1 MQGMFTF
8 LFRGSEEELTRLDA
22 YMRSEQAAA
31 SRWISEEF
39 RQLWEEQ
46 AGLSPA
52 SPYAGGTAELA
63 LCQEDSGSLYGV
75 TGIADELMKAV
86 PQVGMLL
93 EIRYLDDEYGS
104 SYSYSYPGSADVEQF
119 DLDTDTILA
128 LRGELDEDD
137 EEFEDEEDEE
147 FSPQAQFQ
155 QFQDFLEAFG
165 DVSEYIDV
173 FDPYDWDE

>member
-8 LFRGSEEELTRLDA
+8 LFRGSEEDLTRLDA

-31 SRWISEEF
+31 ARWISEEF

-52 SPYAGGTAELA
+52 SPYAGGPAELA

-75 TGIADELMKAV
+75 TGIADELMGVV

-104 SYSYSYPGSADVEQF
+104 SYSYSYPGSANVQEF
-119 DLDTDTILA
+119 DLDTGTILA
-128 LRGELDEDD
+128 LRGELEDEDG
-137 EEFEDEEDEE
+137 EFGEEEDED

-165 DVSEYIDV
+165 DVSQYIEV